1 MRRTVRTLAAP
12 LVARSGDWHSG
23 ESGAELGDDGLDVAA
38 VQPFLQF
45 LDPGLERGGSL
56 AVERFPCFPQ
66 ERGKLGPWL
75 ATGRRQGREARWAV
89 AVNDEDPVRQEGVEG
104 DVEIES

>member
-23 ESGAELGDDGLDVAA
+23 ESGAELGDDGLDVA
-38 VQPFLQF
+38 
-45 LDPGLERGGSL
+45 
-56 AVERFPCFPQ
+56 
-66 ERGKLGPWL
+66 
-75 ATGRRQGREARWAV
+75 
-89 AVNDEDPVRQEGVEG
+89 VNDEDPVRQEGVEG